1 MRSNKKRFAYSW
13 ALGISLGLVGSA
25 GVVLAGVITDT
36 YTTGDTLTAA
46 KMDAIKAAVNDND
59 TRINNLV
66 GNSSGVGA
74 ACVGNNTSDEMVRIG
89 PLCVDKHRASLWSSN
104 AVGATA
110 VAAIPGGCNADGS
123 GCSSIFAQSRAT
135 PGSAKSSAMS
145 WSQAQIA
152 CANAGK
158 RLLKLEEWHM
168 ASITGTALGI
178 NTLDEDEYIH
188 LLRFDGSN
196 VLTGAAYIG
205 PVTSIGVQYF
215 FTNLSSPNTTAT
227 WLYFRCAR

>member
-110 VAAIPGGCNADGS
+110 VAALPGG
-123 GCSSIFAQSRAT
+123 
-135 PGSAKSSAMS
+135 
-145 WSQAQIA
+145 
-152 CANAGK
+152 
-158 RLLKLEEWHM
+158 
-168 ASITGTALGI
+168 
-178 NTLDEDEYIH
+178 
-188 LLRFDGSN
+188 
-196 VLTGAAYIG
+196 
-205 PVTSIGVQYF
+205 
-215 FTNLSSPNTTAT
+215 
-227 WLYFRCAR
+227 